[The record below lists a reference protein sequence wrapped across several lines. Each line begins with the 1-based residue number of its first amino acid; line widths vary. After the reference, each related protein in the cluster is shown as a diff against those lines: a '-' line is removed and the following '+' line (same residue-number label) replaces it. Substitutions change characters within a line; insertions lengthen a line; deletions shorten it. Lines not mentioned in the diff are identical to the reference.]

1 MNKTINI
8 RINSL
13 VLAVVLSLATSSVTF
28 AKQTSVQENTK
39 EKEKVEETKQNQTA
53 EKRKQ
58 ILSEATKAI
67 SRTRE
72 ALKRLDEKKAKEAL
86 ELLEKATGKL
96 EIILARDPELALAPA
111 GVTSAT
117 YDVFTD
123 IASINVIRDR
133 AEDALEDGRLQEA
146 RRLIRNLA
154 SETVISITNIPL
166 ATYPSAI
173 KLAAGSIDGGD
184 LETAKTILQTALNTL
199 VITESIIPLP
209 VVHAEY
215 KLKEAQVLAGKVER
229 NEEENT
235 RLKNFIADARNELK
249 LAEALGYSSKTNFK
263 HLYEQLDH
271 IEEKTKEGK
280 TDKNFFAKIK
290 SFLKDITATSQS
302 EKISGQK

>member
-1 MNKTINI
+1 MNKTINN

-13 VLAVVLSLATSSVTF
+13 VLAVILSLVTSSVTF
-28 AKQTSVQENTK
+28 AKQTSAQENTK

-96 EIILARDPELALAPA
+96 EIILARDPGLALAPA